1 VIQHSIS
8 SLFIAF
14 HAGFIIH
21 YSLFSLMPELPEV
34 ETYRRYL
41 EATSLQQTITGLYVE
56 DHKLLTTDYGTLSQ
70 ALIGNQFT
78 GTHRI
83 GKNLF
88 VLTSRGPV
96 MLMHFGMTG
105 SLAYYRDA
113 EDTPRFARIQFYFA
127 SGFRLAFLC
136 PRKFERLGLVDS
148 IEAYSLTKS
157 LGTDALDISVSQLA
171 AKLMGKKA
179 LVKPLLLDQANVA
192 GIGNWIVDEVLFQAG
207 IHPET
212 RGTQLSEEGV
222 ERLHQAIGTVLNT
235 AIEQEAVYGRFPK
248 SFLIHAREW
257 DESPHA
263 DARTHKSCPVC
274 HSDIQLSR
282 VGGRATYFC
291 LTCQPARSDGE
302 EARET
307 KKRPK
312 AS

>member
-1 VIQHSIS
+1 
-8 SLFIAF
+8 
-14 HAGFIIH
+14 
-21 YSLFSLMPELPEV
+21 MPELPEV

-88 VLTSRGPV
+88 VLTSQGSV

-105 SLAYYRDA
+105 SLAYYRDV
-113 EDTPRFARIQFYFA
+113 EDTPRFARIQFHFA

-136 PRKFERLGLVDS
+136 PRKFERLGLVGS
-148 IEAYSLTKS
+148 IEEYAWAKN
-157 LGTDALDISVSQLA
+157 LGTDALDISVSQLT

-192 GIGNWIVDEVLFQAG
+192 GIGNWIVDEVLFQAR

-212 RGTQLSEEGV
+212 RGTQLDEAAV
-222 ERLHQAIGTVLNT
+222 ERLHQAIGLVLNT
-235 AIEQEAVYGRFPK
+235 AIEHEAVYGRFPK

-263 DARTHKSCPVC
+263 DQGTHKSCPVC
-274 HSDIQLSR
+274 SNEIQLTR

-291 LTCQPARSDGE
+291 LTCQPTRTAGEDAVGKMKRS
-302 EARET
+302 
-307 KKRPK
+307 K

>member
-1 VIQHSIS
+1 
-8 SLFIAF
+8 
-14 HAGFIIH
+14 
-21 YSLFSLMPELPEV
+21 MPELPEV

-70 ALIGNQFT
+70 VLIGNQFT

-96 MLMHFGMTG
+96 MLLHFGMTG

-113 EDTPRFARIQFYFA
+113 EDTPRFARIQFHFA

-148 IEAYSLTKS
+148 IEEYSLAKS
-157 LGTDALDISVSQLA
+157 LGTDALDISVPQLA

-192 GIGNWIVDEVLFQAG
+192 GIGNWIVDEVLFQAR

-212 RGTQLSEEGV
+212 RGTQLKEEEV
-222 ERLHQAIGTVLNT
+222 ERLHYAISSVLNT
-235 AIEQEAVYGRFPK
+235 AIEHEAVYGRFPQ

-257 DESPHA
+257 DESPHG
-263 DARTHKSCPVC
+263 DQRTHKSCPVC
-274 HSDIQLSR
+274 SSEIQLTR

-291 LTCQPARSDGE
+291 LTCQPARATGE
-302 EARET
+302 EAAGT
-307 KKRPK
+307 MKKSPI
-312 AS
+312 S